1 MQNSFKD
8 FRETFSHRNWTI
20 VNLIS
25 RSILLVKGAHI
36 ATFPQAWPCINGY
49 AVVYKISKWNCQCLT
64 GNSKSPWRYFIW
76 SSALLRIQ
84 RIYQFLDVAHFY
96 MAEGELQKITSQ
108 TNFID
113 FKEGK
118 ACSDKIEK

>member
-64 GNSKSPWRYFIW
+64 GNSVR
-76 SSALLRIQ
+76 ALGDNLSGPVP
-84 RIYQFLDVAHFY
+84 FLGFR
-96 MAEGELQKITSQ
+96 ESISFLT
-108 TNFID
+108 
-113 FKEGK
+113 
-118 ACSDKIEK
+118 